1 VSGRE
6 DEEAS
11 CCTGGRSLGGA
22 LEAGAWVGLVT
33 AADGNC

>member
-1 VSGRE
+1 VAERMRKQ
-6 DEEAS
+6 AA
-11 CCTGGRSLGGA
+11 A